1 VTERSEAPTN
11 AALDDL
17 RVIDLS
23 RSFWSSLAGT
33 MLADFGADVIQVQQ
47 PGQSHAWAAELVPDT
62 DWDYLAELALRNKR
76 ALAVRLDEP
85 AGRDLVDRLIDQAD
99 VVLVDWPL
107 AELTALGWQADR
119 LRENRPGLIVA
130 RGTGFGPE
138 GPDRDLP
145 ADDILAAARTGVM
158 PTLPQPGRPPV
169 FPESGPM
176 YTAIMLAFGVMAAVH
191 HRASS
196 GRGQI
201 VDASLLSGN
210 MYGASLDLQAYL
222 AIRGEV
228 FLGPMAQVDRGNPMS
243 GTLFM
248 TSDERWV
255 TLTMPDTDRWWPDFA
270 PLVGIAVDDPRFD
283 DHAKR
288 TEQHRS
294 ELMEAIETAIRLRS
308 AAEWRADFEEKGL
321 SADVIEEFD
330 YPAEDIEARRN
341 RYVLSLEDSSR
352 GPFKTLGF
360 PIHMSGTPAR
370 LDRRAPTRGQHT
382 ARILH
387 DLLGLSEREID
398 ALEMEGT
405 IRA

>member
-1 VTERSEAPTN
+1 
-11 AALDDL
+11 
-17 RVIDLS
+17 
-23 RSFWSSLAGT
+23 
-33 MLADFGADVIQVQQ
+33 
-47 PGQSHAWAAELVPDT
+47 
-62 DWDYLAELALRNKR
+62 
-76 ALAVRLDEP
+76 
-85 AGRDLVDRLIDQAD
+85 
-99 VVLVDWPL
+99 
-107 AELTALGWQADR
+107 
-119 LRENRPGLIVA
+119 
-130 RGTGFGPE
+130 
-138 GPDRDLP
+138 
-145 ADDILAAARTGVM
+145 
-158 PTLPQPGRPPV
+158 
-169 FPESGPM
+169 
-176 YTAIMLAFGVMAAVH
+176 
-191 HRASS
+191 
-196 GRGQI
+196 
-201 VDASLLSGN
+201 
-210 MYGASLDLQAYL
+210 
-222 AIRGEV
+222 
-228 FLGPMAQVDRGNPMS
+228 MAQVDRGNPMS

-288 TEQHRS
+288 TEQHRR
-294 ELMEAIETAIRLRS
+294 ELMDAIESAIRLRS

>member
-1 VTERSEAPTN
+1 MTERSEARKN

-33 MLADFGADVIQVQQ
+33 MLADFGADVIQVQE
-47 PGQSHAWAAELVPDT
+47 PGKDHTWAAELVPEA

-76 ALAVRLDEP
+76 ALAVRMDEP

-107 AELTALGWQADR
+107 AELAALGWEAER
-119 LRENRPGLIVA
+119 LRADRPGLIVA

-191 HRASS
+191 HRSAT

-222 AIRGEV
+222 AVRVQIASSSLFR
-228 FLGPMAQVDRGNPMS
+228 AS
-243 GTLFM
+243 GR
-248 TSDERWV
+248 SRQPDERS
-255 TLTMPDTDRWWPDFA
+255 
-270 PLVGIAVDDPRFD
+270 
-283 DHAKR
+283 
-288 TEQHRS
+288 RS
-294 ELMEAIETAIRLRS
+294 
-308 AAEWRADFEEKGL
+308 
-321 SADVIEEFD
+321 
-330 YPAEDIEARRN
+330 YP
-341 RYVLSLEDSSR
+341 
-352 GPFKTLGF
+352 
-360 PIHMSGTPAR
+360 
-370 LDRRAPTRGQHT
+370 
-382 ARILH
+382 
-387 DLLGLSEREID
+387 
-398 ALEMEGT
+398 
-405 IRA
+405 